1 MKNTRG
7 SAKTAVDERPIA
19 PVTIFDADGR
29 VVRVVPAAEFQK
41 GAAAA
46 REAVASRASDDPL
59 VVLARPARLRQEMAG
74 ARRSVGAQ

>member
-1 MKNTRG
+1 MKSKRG
-7 SAKTAVDERPIA
+7 SATTAVDERPIA

-46 REAVASRASDDPL
+46 REAVASDAAADPL
-59 VVLARPARLRQEMAG
+59 GALARPARLHQEMAG
-74 ARRSVGAQ
+74 ARRSVRAQ